1 MIAFISLLSFDLDLD
16 HDLESVH
23 SAEKH
28 HFHRQPLS
36 HADQKFEEF
45 PDYASGGI
53 VIASVDEALRDLAYM
68 VGYHNNRCNQAV
80 ADDRLPPKG
89 DSSES
94 SHPHEVGKLSGAK
107 AEK

>member
-16 HDLESVH
+16 QDLESVH

-28 HFHRQPLS
+28 HFHHQPLS
-36 HADQKFEEF
+36 HADRKFEEF
-45 PDYASGGI
+45 PDYTSGGI
-53 VIASVDEALRDLAYM
+53 VMASVDEALYDLAYI

-89 DSSES
+89 ESSES